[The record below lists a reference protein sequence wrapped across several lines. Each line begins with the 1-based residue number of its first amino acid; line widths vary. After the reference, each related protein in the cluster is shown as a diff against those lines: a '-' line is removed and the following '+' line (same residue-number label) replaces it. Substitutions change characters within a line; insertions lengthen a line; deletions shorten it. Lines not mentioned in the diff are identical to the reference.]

1 MSSSRDPNT
10 IPELPISQT
19 FCLSFLFLGRF
30 LTTKRRQAMSDLVD
44 KSRKKRDSSINEDNH
59 SVIFDLFV
67 GEGKYQL
74 RILNTKTQNIFCCVN
89 ENLATFLYTLN
100 RGDKKTEGEKESFL
114 F

>member
-19 FCLSFLFLGRF
+19 FCLSSLFLGRF

-89 ENLATFLYTLN
+89 ENLATF
-100 RGDKKTEGEKESFL
+100 
-114 F
+114 